1 MVKWNEPYQKLAS
14 CDSTGIIFVW
24 IKYEGR
30 WSIELINDRNTP
42 VTSFSW
48 SHDGRMAL
56 ICYQVQYWTNFHF
69 LLPLDFHKEFMNIYN
84 LHKISISW
92 KRFTLNLLNY
102 IFSGE
107 SLSQLE
113 FHFHNH
119 GILKPGILFNFLSS
133 PLWSSQE
140 DYAWLRCLLFQDGF
154 VLVGSVA
161 GQRYW
166 STMLPPEVT
175 VTCGTWSPD
184 DQLVYIGTGQGGL
197 VVMDVHGNIVNKVSI
212 SLDTGITDLQ
222 WSCEKFVMEEREQG
236 GRGQE
241 TVLSR
246 GGSGSRDHT
255 LAICFKNGDIKLV
268 SGYDDVSP
276 TVGHNSPILKI
287 ISVLLWWE
295 IILVDTDWPPDY
307 ANRMVQFW

>member
-92 KRFTLNLLNY
+92 KCFTLDLLNY

-133 PLWSSQE
+133 SLWSFQE
-140 DYAWLRCLLFQDGF
+140 DIKDYVWLRCFYFRMDLCW
-154 VLVGSVA
+154 LVQWQV
-161 GQRYW
+161 R
-166 STMLPPEVT
+166 
-175 VTCGTWSPD
+175 
-184 DQLVYIGTGQGGL
+184 GTGAPCC
-197 VVMDVHGNIVNKVSI
+197 HRK
-212 SLDTGITDLQ
+212 
-222 WSCEKFVMEEREQG
+222 W
-236 GRGQE
+236 
-241 TVLSR
+241 LSR
-246 GGSGSRDHT
+246 VAPGPRMISSSTLALVREVWWWWTCTATSSTRSASASTRGSLTCSGVARSLWWRSGSRVAGARKQYYHV
-255 LAICFKNGDIKLV
+255 AEV
-268 SGYDDVSP
+268 E
-276 TVGHNSPILKI
+276 H
-287 ISVLLWWE
+287 E
-295 IILVDTDWPPDY
+295 IIHWRFVSKMEILNWCQATMMYHP
-307 ANRMVQFW
+307 R